1 MAKIKTSIYIDKDLW
16 EKLKSVALKNGLE
29 VSQMLEEII
38 KNEIIEDFL
47 EQVLERTENFESYEI
62 DFEPLEPEKGFV
74 SEFIRVM
81 RNERSNNI
89 S

>member
-1 MAKIKTSIYIDKDLW
+1 LAKIKTSIYIDKNLW

>member
-1 MAKIKTSIYIDKDLW
+1 LAKIKTSIYIDKNLW
-16 EKLKSVALKNGLE
+16 EKLKSIALKNGLE

-47 EQVLERTENFESYEI
+47 EQILERTENFESYEI

>member
-1 MAKIKTSIYIDKDLW
+1 MAKIKTSIYIDKNLW
-16 EKLKSVALKNGLE
+16 EKLKSIALKNGLE

-47 EQVLERTENFESYEI
+47 EQILERTENFESYEI

>member
-1 MAKIKTSIYIDKDLW
+1 MAKIKTSIYIDKNLW
-16 EKLKSVALKNGLE
+16 EKLKSIALKNGLE

-47 EQVLERTENFESYEI
+47 EQILERTENFESYEI
-62 DFEPLEPEKGFV
+62 DFEPLEPEKEFV

>member
-1 MAKIKTSIYIDKDLW
+1 LAKIKTSIYIDKDLW

>member
-1 MAKIKTSIYIDKDLW
+1 LAKIKTSIYIDKDLW

-47 EQVLERTENFESYEI
+47 EQILERTENFESYEI

>member
-1 MAKIKTSIYIDKDLW
+1 LAKIKTSIYIDKNLW

-47 EQVLERTENFESYEI
+47 EQILERTENFESYEI

>member
-1 MAKIKTSIYIDKDLW
+1 MAKIKTSIYIDKNLW

-47 EQVLERTENFESYEI
+47 EQILERTENFESYEI

>member
-1 MAKIKTSIYIDKDLW
+1 LAKIKTSIYIDKDLW

-38 KNEIIEDFL
+38 KDEIIEDFL
-47 EQVLERTENFESYEI
+47 EQVLERIENFESYEI

-74 SEFIRVM
+74 SELIRVM

>member
-1 MAKIKTSIYIDKDLW
+1 VAKIKTSIYIDKDLW

-47 EQVLERTENFESYEI
+47 EQVLEKTENFESYEI
-62 DFEPLEPEKGFV
+62 DFEPLEPEKGLV